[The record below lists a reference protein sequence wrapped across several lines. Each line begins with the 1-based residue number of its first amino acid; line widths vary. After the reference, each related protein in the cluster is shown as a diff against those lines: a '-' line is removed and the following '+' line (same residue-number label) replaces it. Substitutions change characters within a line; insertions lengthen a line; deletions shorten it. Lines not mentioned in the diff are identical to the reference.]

1 MIEPTGDIR
10 ERNSVRQSGIQSNRF
25 QLGYNSHVRSVN
37 IAELKNRLSAYLQQV
52 RAGEEIVIRDRN
64 LPVAKIVPLST
75 DEVSAEEMALAASG
89 ELLLP
94 SYSLNEQA
102 FWSIGATHPV
112 SAEAADAVLG
122 AVSQDREERD
132 AGLLGR

>member
-1 MIEPTGDIR
+1 M
-10 ERNSVRQSGIQSNRF
+10 
-25 QLGYNSHVRSVN
+25 
-37 IAELKNRLSAYLQQV
+37 
-52 RAGEEIVIRDRN
+52 
-64 LPVAKIVPLST
+64 
-75 DEVSAEEMALAASG
+75 AEEQELTASS
-89 ELLLP
+89 ELSQP
-94 SYSLNEQA
+94 SEELEWA

>member
-1 MIEPTGDIR
+1 MVLLEY
-10 ERNSVRQSGIQSNRF
+10 S
-25 QLGYNSHVRSVN
+25 YNSYMRSVN

-64 LPVAKIVPLST
+64 LPVAKLVPLSAA
-75 DEVSAEEMALAASG
+75 DVSSEELALAASG

-94 SYSLNEQA
+94 AETLNERA
-102 FWSIGATHPV
+102 FWSIGAGQANKPGIET
-112 SAEAADAVLG
+112 AATR
-122 AVSQDREERD
+122 AVSRDREERD